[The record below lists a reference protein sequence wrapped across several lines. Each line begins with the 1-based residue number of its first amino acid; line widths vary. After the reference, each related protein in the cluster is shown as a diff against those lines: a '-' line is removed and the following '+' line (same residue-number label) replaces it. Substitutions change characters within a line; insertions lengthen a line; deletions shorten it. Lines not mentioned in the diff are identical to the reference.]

1 MDAQAMMRQFRL
13 REIEKYNRRCRR
25 ITALVLAGRK
35 IDDHMTIYHTDMMK
49 LGFESNMKE
58 ITA

>member
-1 MDAQAMMRQFRL
+1 MMRQFRL
-13 REIEKYNRRCRR
+13 RDIEKYNRRCRR

-35 IDDHMTIYHTDMMK
+35 IDDHMTIYHTEMMK